1 MTNSNTFCCLLF
13 RESIDL
19 PRFFFFFDW
28 LEAAT
33 PLLFSFFFVLNT
45 VNRKKMLFP
54 LLVKN
59 FALPSTSDCFYSV
72 TLALATMVTTDWEI
86 M

>member
-13 RESIDL
+13 RESIDP
-19 PRFFFFFDW
+19 PRFFFDW

-33 PLLFSFFFVLNT
+33 PSSFPSFLVLNT

-59 FALPSTSDCFYSV
+59 FALPSTSDGFYSV